1 MSYSQLRAF
10 DAVARSGSFSRAAEM
25 LGVTQPAVS
34 LQVAALEKAYRTDLL
49 TRKGATVALT
59 DDGDALFA
67 LTRQMFGLEAEIED
81 FLGNSLKLQRG
92 HLRFAADGPHLA
104 LDLLAAFRAAHP
116 GVTVELILGNATE
129 TWNVLMQS
137 AADIAMLANPPED
150 PRVSALP
157 IAVQDMMLLVPRG
170 HALAKCRDI
179 GLKDIVTEKVIFREH
194 GSNTQRTLEK
204 RLHKSRLTLFPVLT
218 VGSREAM
225 IEAVS
230 RQIGIGFI
238 FDREKNDDPRSVAIP
253 IRELRGSNRNMLV
266 YLKPRRRRRT
276 VAALIDL
283 ATKSPNSS
291 KPRDAVR

>member
-34 LQVAALEKAYRTDLL
+34 LQVAALERAYRTDLL
-49 TRKGATVALT
+49 NRKGAAISLT
-59 DDGDALFA
+59 EDGDALFA

-81 FLGNSLKLQRG
+81 FLGSSLKLQRG

-104 LDLLAAFRAAHP
+104 LDLLATFREFHP

-129 TWNVLMQS
+129 TWHALLQS

-150 PRVSALP
+150 PRVAALP

-170 HALAKCRDI
+170 HALAKRAEVA
-179 GLKDIVTEKVIFREH
+179 LKDIAVEKVIFREH
-194 GSNTQRTLEK
+194 GSNTQRTLERSLRK
-204 RLHKSRLTLFPVLT
+204 QRLHLFPVLT

-230 RQIGIGFI
+230 RRIGIGFI
-238 FDREKNDDPRSVAIP
+238 FDREKNNDPRSVAVP
-253 IRELRGSNRNMLV
+253 IRELKGSNRNMLV

-276 VAALIDL
+276 VAALIEL
-283 ATKSPNSS
+283 VSKQSPI
-291 KPRDAVR
+291 K

>member
-34 LQVAALEKAYRTDLL
+34 LQVAALERAYRTDLL
-49 TRKGATVALT
+49 SRKGATISLT
-59 DDGDALFA
+59 EDGDTLFA
-67 LTRQMFGLEAEIED
+67 LTRQMFGIEAEIED
-81 FLGNSLKLQRG
+81 FLGSSLKLQRG

-104 LDLLAAFRAAHP
+104 LDLLAAFRESHP

-129 TWNVLMQS
+129 TWNALLQS

-150 PRVSALP
+150 PRAAALP

-170 HALAKCRDI
+170 HGFAKSREVA
-179 GLKDIVTEKVIFREH
+179 LKDIAAEKVVFREH
-194 GSNTQRTLEK
+194 GSNTQRTLERALRK
-204 RLHKSRLTLFPVLT
+204 QRLHLSPVLT

-230 RQIGIGFI
+230 RRIGVGFI
-238 FDREKNDDPRSVAIP
+238 FDREKNDDPRSIAVP

-276 VAALIDL
+276 VAALIEL
-283 ATKSPNSS
+283 ALRRP
-291 KPRDAVR
+291 DAGR